1 MLLALANLRDPSLR
15 SSDHHEQTALLDRLE
30 ALEAYDIINSPA
42 EPEFDGIVQIATAL
56 CKTPVALISLVEE
69 QRQWFKARVGF
80 EPCETPISQS
90 VCRHAL
96 SSPELLVIPDLT
108 LDARTR
114 DNTLVT
120 GEPFIRFYAGAP
132 LITPDNIPIGSLCVI
147 DSKPRP
153 EGLDRDQREG
163 LKALAGQVIALFEAR
178 KLSQRKDDLFRRQ
191 KNLTANM
198 RATANDTMAAQEAG
212 GIGTFELEIATG
224 LVKPSSAFCRIFQV
238 PAASSY
244 PAKKFEDM
252 IVPSDQGRQSNDAT
266 RLDGSSALD
275 VEYRIN
281 TTAGIRWLSRTANFV
296 RDETGKPIRMMG
308 AVKDITVSKRAA
320 ARVQA
325 LLDLGDRLTHLT
337 DTESMAMA
345 AADLMAKALDATR
358 AGFGIVNLADETVI
372 MQPEWTA
379 PGIVSVA
386 GLHHFRDYG
395 SFIND
400 LKIGTPVVIP
410 DVTQDPR
417 TRDHADALLGIDIR
431 VLVNVPI
438 MDHGR
443 FSLVV
448 FVHHNHPY
456 AWSGEELAFLKSFG
470 DRIQAAI
477 ARVHAEAEQQVL
489 QRELGHRLKNTL
501 AMVQAI
507 AAQTLRPVKER
518 QHVLAFERRLHALS
532 SAHEIL
538 LERNWSS
545 APVANVVD
553 RTLDRLSVRDQ
564 VDASGEAVTLG
575 PKGTLSLSL
584 VLHELATN
592 AVKYGSLSNTEG
604 KVDIRWHVEGK
615 GEQSVFHFLWEE
627 TGGPPVD
634 EPEVKGFGSK
644 LIRMGLAGTGGVN
657 IRYEPSGL
665 SAQMW
670 ASLLQLQ
677 QADL

>member
-1 MLLALANLRDPSLR
+1 MR
-15 SSDHHEQTALLDRLE
+15 STDHDEQTALLDRLE
-30 ALEAYDIINSPA
+30 ALEAYDILNSPA

-108 LDARTR
+108 LDALTR

-132 LITPDNIPIGSLCVI
+132 LITPDGIPIGSLCVI
-147 DSKPRP
+147 DSEPRA
-153 EGLDRDQREG
+153 EGLDHGQREG

-178 KLSQRKDDLFRRQ
+178 RLSQRKDDLFRRQ

-224 LVKPSSAFCRIFQV
+224 LVKPSPAFCRIFQV
-238 PAASSY
+238 PVAPSY
-244 PAKKFEDM
+244 PAKMFEDM
-252 IVPSDQGRQSNDAT
+252 IVPGDQGRQSNDIS
-266 RLDGSSALD
+266 RLDGSSVLD

-281 TTAGIRWLSRTANFV
+281 TTGGIRWLSRTANFV
-296 RDETGKPIRMMG
+296 RDEAGKPVRMMG

-325 LLDLGDRLTHLT
+325 LLDLGDRLSHLT

-358 AGFGIVNLADETVI
+358 AGFGIVNLSDETVV

-379 PGIVSVA
+379 PGVASVA

-395 SFIND
+395 SFLND

-410 DVTQDPR
+410 DVTQDLR

-438 MDHGR
+438 TDHGR

-477 ARVHAEAEQQVL
+477 ARVKAEAEQQIL

-507 AAQTLRPVKER
+507 ATQTLRPVKER
-518 QHVLAFERRLHALS
+518 EHVKAFERRLHALS

-545 APVANVVD
+545 APVASVVD
-553 RTLDRLSVRDQ
+553 RTLDRLSVRER
-564 VDASGEAVTLG
+564 VDLSGEAITLG

-592 AVKYGSLSNTEG
+592 AMKYGSLSNTEG
-604 KVDIRWHVEGK
+604 RVGIRWHVDGK
-615 GEQSVFHFLWEE
+615 GEQAVFHFLWEE
-627 TGGPPVD
+627 TGGPTVN
-634 EPEVKGFGSK
+634 EPEAKGFGSK

-657 IRYEPSGL
+657 IRYQPSGL
-665 SAQMW
+665 SAQM
-670 ASLLQLQ
+670 
-677 QADL
+677 

>member
-1 MLLALANLRDPSLR
+1 MRNF
-15 SSDHHEQTALLDRLE
+15 DHDDEAALLDRLE
-30 ALEAYDIINSPA
+30 ALAAYDILNSPA
-42 EPEFDGIVQIATAL
+42 EAEFDGIVQIATAL
-56 CKTPVALISLVEE
+56 CKTPVALISLVEAD
-69 QRQWFKARVGF
+69 RQWFKARVGF
-80 EPCETPISQS
+80 EACETPISQS

-96 SSPELLVIPDLT
+96 SGTDLLVIPDLT
-108 LDARTR
+108 ADPRTR

-120 GEPFIRFYAGAP
+120 EEPHIRFYAGAP
-132 LITPDNIPIGSLCVI
+132 LITPDNVIIGSLCVI
-147 DSKPRP
+147 DTVPRP
-153 EGLDRDQREG
+153 QGLEPEQREG
-163 LKALAGQVIALFEAR
+163 LRALAAQVIVLFEAR

-191 KNLTANM
+191 KSLTANM
-198 RATANDTMAAQEAG
+198 RASANETLAAQEAG
-212 GIGTFELEIATG
+212 GIGTFEVDIASG
-224 LVKPSSAFCRIFQV
+224 ILKPSPTFCRIFHV
-238 PAASSY
+238 PVAASY
-244 PAKKFEDM
+244 PAAMLEAK
-252 IVPSDQGRQSNDAT
+252 IVSGDQGAQSND
-266 RLDGSSALD
+266 SSRADASAALE
-275 VEYRIN
+275 VEYRIQ
-281 TTAGIRWLSRTANFV
+281 TDLGIRWISRTASFV
-296 RDETGKPIRMMG
+296 RDEAGRPVKMIG
-308 AVKDITVSKRAA
+308 AVKDITIIKRAA

-325 LLDLGDRLTHLT
+325 LLDLGDRLSHLT

-358 AGFGIVNLADETVI
+358 AGFGIVNMAEETVV

-379 PGIVSVA
+379 PGVSSVV

-400 LKIGTPVVIP
+400 LKIGNPVVIP

-417 TRDHADALLGIDIR
+417 TSANAQALLDIDIR

-438 MDHGR
+438 MDQGR

-456 AWSGEELAFLKSFG
+456 AWSGEELAFLRSFG
-470 DRIQAAI
+470 DRIQSAI

-518 QHVLAFERRLHALS
+518 EHVHAFERRLHALS

-545 APVANVVD
+545 APVVNVID
-553 RTLDRLSVRDQ
+553 RTLDRLAVRDR
-564 VDASGEAVTLG
+564 VDVDGSPVTFG

-592 AVKYGSLSNTEG
+592 AVKYGSLSGLNG
-604 KVDIRWHVEGK
+604 RVAIGWHVEGR
-615 GEQSVFHFLWEE
+615 GDQAVFRFTWKESN
-627 TGGPPVD
+627 GPLVA
-634 EPEVKGFGSK
+634 EPENKGFGSK
-644 LIRMGLAGTGGVN
+644 LIRMGLAGTGGVDV
-657 IRYEPSGL
+657 RYEPSGL
-665 SAQMW
+665 IVEMW
-670 ASLLQLQ
+670 ALLSQLQ
-677 QADL
+677 QADF